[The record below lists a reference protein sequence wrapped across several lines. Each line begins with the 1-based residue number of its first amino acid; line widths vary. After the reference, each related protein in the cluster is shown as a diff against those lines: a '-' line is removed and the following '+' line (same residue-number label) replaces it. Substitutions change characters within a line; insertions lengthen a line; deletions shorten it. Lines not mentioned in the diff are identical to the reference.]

1 MCAASRAK
9 EEEGSTGAEP
19 FALLLAG
26 PRPREHLRRR
36 ISDDRERE
44 RGRTGPVKHLDPKVP
59 LSLAMSSP
67 TVPVNSLSPS
77 LFSYVRF

>member
-44 RGRTGPVKHLDPKVP
+44 REEDRSGQTLGPKSPFISGDVVP
-59 LSLAMSSP
+59 NGPRELSL
-67 TVPVNSLSPS
+67 SLS
-77 LFSYVRF
+77 L